1 MHFSFKATLSID
13 SLSLLP
19 QIWDSY
25 AELHEKFPHVS
36 YSPTIDQ
43 TNRDNTDE
51 NFEVWKKVLVEI
63 VKKEMNFIKK
73 YHRPLWGWFSKP
85 GKMVCNLNNT
95 VNMHCDGGLYVCH
108 GCQYQN
114 CKSCFCIGETKNVTH
129 LEDFLNEG
137 FKPTLRHRKCVECS
151 AVVCMV
157 CHVNELGKCPD
168 KAIKYKENWT
178 RIIVNNEQRCRY
190 FKYFGMMYQVMILS
204 ILNKV
209 E

>member
-43 TNRDNTDE
+43 TDRDNTDE
-51 NFEVWKKVLVEI
+51 NFEVWKSVLVEI

-95 VNMHCDGGLYVCH
+95 VNMHCDGSLYVCH

-151 AVVCMV
+151 AVVCTV

-168 KAIKYKENWT
+168 KAINYKENWT

-204 ILNKV
+204 MLNKV